1 MTTNVLTILASAN
14 PQSSTSEML
23 AQQAHEL
30 FSADSIRI
38 RDTSQ
43 GIPAIDAD
51 WISAAYT
58 PEPDRSAAQKHVLSL
73 SDQLIGEIVAADE
86 LVIATPMYNFSMPS
100 GLKAWIDQ
108 ITRVGVS
115 FQYTDS
121 GPQGLLTD
129 KPVTLIISTGG
140 VAVDSEVDFL
150 TPYLRHVMGF
160 LGMHQVTTVA
170 AQGMNISAEQGLHNA
185 RIQLQQLA
193 QQRALAA

>member
-14 PQSSTSEML
+14 PKSSTSGML
-23 AQQAHEL
+23 AGQVHEL
-30 FSADSIRI
+30 FSADSIQI

-58 PEPDRSAAQKHVLSL
+58 PEQDRSAAQKQILSL
-73 SDQLIGEIVAADE
+73 SDQLIGGIVAADE

-108 ITRVGVS
+108 VTRVGVT
-115 FQYTDS
+115 FQYTDN
-121 GPQGLLTD
+121 GPQGLLRD

-160 LGMHQVTTVA
+160 LGLKQVTTVA
-170 AQGMNISAEQGLHNA
+170 AQGMNVNAEQGLQDA
-185 RIQLQQLA
+185 RNQLQQLT
-193 QQRALAA
+193 QQRAMAA